1 MFVIFPSSAH
11 TVWFWYF
18 SANVW
23 WITGVPD
30 TNQVLAGPGW
40 LKLVVKTA
48 VWICGK
54 KNRNKDLF
62 HMFCV
67 RSEWQCNPRV
77 LQGWVSR
84 PPQESNTCCWCLRI
98 LAVLS
103 VKCQDKQH
111 YICIYKKEKARR
123 GARWHYWIPQAARTE
138 INLQKCLCSCIF
150 KGREG
155 RGSVRWNSN
164 KI

>member
-1 MFVIFPSSAH
+1 MPKLSTYSLILIFLSQFVVNYWSPWHKPS
-11 TVWFWYF
+11 
-18 SANVW
+18 
-23 WITGVPD
+23 
-30 TNQVLAGPGW
+30 AGWTW
-40 LKLVVKTA
+40 LVKTGDENCSLDL
-48 VWICGK
+48 WNK
-54 KNRNKDLF
+54 KKKSRNKYLF

-103 VKCQDKQH
+103 VKCLDKQH
-111 YICIYKKEKARR
+111 YICIDKKEKASC
-123 GARWHYWIPQAARTE
+123 GARWHCWIPQAARTE
-138 INLQKCLCSCIF
+138 LNLQKCLCSCIF